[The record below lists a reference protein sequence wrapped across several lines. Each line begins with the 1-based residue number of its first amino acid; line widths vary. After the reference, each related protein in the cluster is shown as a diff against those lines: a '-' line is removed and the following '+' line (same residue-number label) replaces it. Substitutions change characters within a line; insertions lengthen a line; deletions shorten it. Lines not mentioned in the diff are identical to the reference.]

1 MTKCHEKAYVQ
12 PTEEF
17 LFKSFKA
24 GNTMKVLPDETTVLL
39 ADDHPVVSYG
49 LYQVLEAAPDFHVVA
64 EVRDGEAALVG
75 LREYQPRIAVLDI
88 DMPVLDGF
96 RVAAAAQAEGLPSRI
111 VFLSMHNE
119 AGFLKKALRLDA
131 QGYILKDNALAEIVA
146 GLRTVAQGLPY
157 FSPAVMEHLLHPGSS
172 SSRALDPSAGLAV
185 DLAQLTPTEQ
195 AILKLIAD
203 CRTTKEIATQLFIS
217 PRTVETHRAN
227 ACQKLGLRGNHA
239 LTKFALAHR
248 GQIDPSLGETIYE

>member
-1 MTKCHEKAYVQ
+1 MTKFHEKTIARS
-12 PTEEF
+12 TEEF
-17 LFKSFKA
+17 LAKPLNV
-24 GNTMKVLPDETTVLL
+24 GNTMKVSPNETTVLL

-49 LYQVLEAAPDFHVVA
+49 LYQALEAAPDFHVVA
-64 EVRDGEAALVG
+64 EVRDGEAALAG
-75 LREYQPRIAVLDI
+75 LREYQPHIAVLDI
-88 DMPVLDGF
+88 GMPLLDGF

-111 VFLSMHNE
+111 VFLSVYNE

-157 FSPAVMEHLLHPGSS
+157 FSPAVMEHLIHPGSS
-172 SSRALDPSAGLAV
+172 ASRALDPSASLSV
-185 DLAQLTPTEQ
+185 DLAQLTPAEQ
-195 AILKLIAD
+195 SILKLIAD
-203 CRTTKEIATQLFIS
+203 CRATKEIAAQLFIS

-227 ACQKLGLRGNHA
+227 VCQKLGLHGNHA